1 MRRRHRQLRTR
12 PFPRAWARIL
22 QRRVPLAQRLPAPL
36 RRRLLGLIQV
46 FIADKPFIGC
56 AGLQVDDEM
65 RVTIAA
71 QACLLL
77 LGQGGDACYPRLR
90 QVLVY
95 PEPFVVPRR
104 QLLPG
109 GVVSEQPQALAGES
123 WAQGQVILAWSEV
136 LAGAADPDDGR
147 NVVLHEF
154 AHQIDQDG
162 GDADGRP
169 WQHDAASRQRWA
181 AVMDEG
187 LAQLR
192 EAPSDTLDAYGQ
204 HRPGRVLRGGHRGL
218 LRAAAGAGGEARR
231 GCTPN
236 WRGCTGWTRP
246 PGSRS
251 ARGLQRVL
259 QPRDF
264 VEQVHRQRRALQVE
278 LQVVQQAQRHARALQ
293 ASAGE
298 HPGLRRRRPAVR

>member
-1 MRRRHRQLRTR
+1 MDAPSLQAGWPLAALALTLGAAGVALLVHPWWTRRRHQQLRTQ
-12 PFPRAWARIL
+12 PFPRAWTRIL
-22 QRRVPLAQRLPAPL
+22 QRRVPLVQRLPAPL

-46 FIADKPFIGC
+46 FVADKPFIGC
-56 AGLQVDDEM
+56 AGLEVDDEM

-77 LGQGGDACYPRLR
+77 LGQDGDACYPQLR

-95 PEPFVVPRR
+95 PQAFVVPRR

-136 LAGAADPDDGR
+136 LAGAAEPADGR

-169 WQHDAASRQRWA
+169 WQRDQASRQRWA

-187 LAQLR
+187 LAKLR
-192 EAPSDTLDAYGQ
+192 EVPSDTLDAYGSTDPADYFAVASEAFFE
-204 HRPGRVLRGGHRGL
+204 RPQALVQAAPELYAELSRLYRLDPRG
-218 LRAAAGAGGEARR
+218 
-231 GCTPN
+231 
-236 WRGCTGWTRP
+236 W
-246 PGSRS
+246 
-251 ARGLQRVL
+251 
-259 QPRDF
+259 
-264 VEQVHRQRRALQVE
+264 
-278 LQVVQQAQRHARALQ
+278 
-293 ASAGE
+293 
-298 HPGLRRRRPAVR
+298 

>member
-1 MRRRHRQLRTR
+1 LLLQPWWARRRHARLSRQ

-22 QRRVPLAQRLPAPL
+22 RRRVPLAQRLPWPL
-36 RRRLLGLIQV
+36 CRRLLGLIQV

-56 AGLQVDDEM
+56 AGQAIDDEV

-77 LGQGGDACYPRLR
+77 LGQSDDRCYPQLR

-109 GVVSEQPQALAGES
+109 GVVNEQPQALAGES

-136 LAGAADPDDGR
+136 LSGAADADDGR

-162 GDADGRP
+162 GQADGRP
-169 WQHDAASRQRWA
+169 WQHGAQQRRHWA

-187 LAQLR
+187 LARLR
-192 EAPSDTLDAYGQ
+192 EAPSDTLDAYGSTDPAEFFAVATEAFFE
-204 HRPGRVLRGGHRGL
+204 RPQALRDS
-218 LRAAAGAGGEARR
+218 AAPLYDAL
-231 GCTPN
+231 
-236 WRGCTGWTRP
+236 
-246 PGSRS
+246 SRLYRLDPT
-251 ARGLQRVL
+251 AW
-259 QPRDF
+259 
-264 VEQVHRQRRALQVE
+264 
-278 LQVVQQAQRHARALQ
+278 
-293 ASAGE
+293 
-298 HPGLRRRRPAVR
+298 

>member
-1 MRRRHRQLRTR
+1 MEATALQAGWPLAALVLGLGAIGIALLAQPWWTRRRHRQLRTL

-22 QRRVPLAQRLPAPL
+22 LRRVPLAQQLPAPL
-36 RRRLLGLIQV
+36 RCRLLGLIQV
-46 FIADKPFIGC
+46 FVADKPFIGC
-56 AGLQVDDEM
+56 AGLQVNDEM

-77 LGQGGDACYPRLR
+77 LGQSGEACYPRLR

-104 QLLPG
+104 QMLLG

-136 LAGAADPDDGR
+136 LAGAADPADSR

-169 WQHDAASRQRWA
+169 WQRDEAARQRWA
-181 AVMDEG
+181 AVVDEG
-187 LAQLR
+187 LARLR
-192 EAPSDTLDAYGQ
+192 EAPSEALDAYGSTDPAEYFAVATETFFE
-204 HRPGRVLRGGHRGL
+204 RPLALRE
-218 LRAAAGAGGEARR
+218 AAPSLYEAL
-231 GCTPN
+231 
-236 WRGCTGWTRP
+236 
-246 PGSRS
+246 
-251 ARGLQRVL
+251 ARLYRL
-259 QPRDF
+259 N
-264 VEQVHRQRRALQVE
+264 
-278 LQVVQQAQRHARALQ
+278 
-293 ASAGE
+293 
-298 HPGLRRRRPAVR
+298 PAAW

>member
-1 MRRRHRQLRTR
+1 METSPMQAGWPLAALALGLGAAGLALLAQPWWARRRHHRLRQR

-22 QRRVPLAQRLPAPL
+22 QRRVPLAQQLPAPL
-36 RRRLLGLIQV
+36 QRRLLGLVQV

-56 AGLQVDDEM
+56 AGLVVDDEM

-77 LGQGGDACYPRLR
+77 LGQPGDAAYPRLR

-95 PEPFVVPRR
+95 PQAFVAPRR

-109 GVVSEQPQALAGES
+109 GVVSEQPQLLAGES

-136 LAGAADPDDGR
+136 LAGAADPADGR

-154 AHQIDQDG
+154 AHQVDQDG

-169 WQHDAASRQRWA
+169 WQHDADARARWA
-181 AVMDEG
+181 AVVGEG

-192 EAPSDTLDAYGQ
+192 AQPSDALDAYGGTDPAEFFAVATEAFFE
-204 HRPGRVLRGGHRGL
+204 RP
-218 LRAAAGAGGEARR
+218 
-231 GCTPN
+231 
-236 WRGCTGWTRP
+236 
-246 PGSRS
+246 
-251 ARGLQRVL
+251 
-259 QPRDF
+259 
-264 VEQVHRQRRALQVE
+264 RALADAAPQLYAE
-278 LQVVQQAQRHARALQ
+278 LARLYR
-293 ASAGE
+293 
-298 HPGLRRRRPAVR
+298 LDPAAW

>member
-1 MRRRHRQLRTR
+1 METASIQAGWPLATLVLGLGATGIALLAQPWWTRRRHRQLRTL

-22 QRRVPLAQRLPAPL
+22 QRRVPMVQRLPVPL
-36 RRRLLGLIQV
+36 HSRLLGLIQV

-65 RVTIAA
+65 RVSIAA

-77 LGQGGDACYPRLR
+77 LGHSGEACYPRLR

-95 PEPFVVPRR
+95 AEPFVVPRR
-104 QLLPG
+104 QLRPG

-136 LAGAADPDDGR
+136 LAGAADPADGR

-169 WQHDAASRQRWA
+169 WQHDEVSRQRWA
-181 AVMDEG
+181 AVVDEG
-187 LAQLR
+187 LARLR
-192 EAPSDTLDAYGQ
+192 ESPSEALDAYGGTDPAEYFAVATEAFFE
-204 HRPGRVLRGGHRGL
+204 RPQALRE
-218 LRAAAGAGGEARR
+218 AAPPLYEELARLYR
-231 GCTPN
+231 LN
-236 WRGCTGWTRP
+236 
-246 PGSRS
+246 
-251 ARGLQRVL
+251 
-259 QPRDF
+259 
-264 VEQVHRQRRALQVE
+264 
-278 LQVVQQAQRHARALQ
+278 
-293 ASAGE
+293 
-298 HPGLRRRRPAVR
+298 PADW

>member
-1 MRRRHRQLRTR
+1 MDTPPLQAAWPLAALVLALGAAGVALLAQPWWTRRRHRQLRTL

-22 QRRVPLAQRLPAPL
+22 RRRAPLAQQLPAPL

-56 AGLQVDDEM
+56 AGLDIDDEM

-77 LGQGGDACYPRLR
+77 VGQGGEACYPRLR

-95 PEPFVVPRR
+95 PEPFIVPRR

-109 GVVSEQPQALAGES
+109 GVVSDQPQALAGES
-123 WAQGQVILAWSEV
+123 WAQGQVVLAWSEV
-136 LAGAADPDDGR
+136 LAGAADPADGR

-169 WQHDAASRQRWA
+169 WQSDEASRQRWA
-181 AVMDEG
+181 AVMDDG
-187 LAQLR
+187 LARLR
-192 EAPSDTLDAYGQ
+192 EAPSDTLDAYGSTDPAEYFAVATEAFFE
-204 HRPGRVLRGGHRGL
+204 RPRALRG
-218 LRAAAGAGGEARR
+218 AAPQLYA
-231 GCTPN
+231 
-236 WRGCTGWTRP
+236 
-246 PGSRS
+246 
-251 ARGLQRVL
+251 
-259 QPRDF
+259 
-264 VEQVHRQRRALQVE
+264 E
-278 LQVVQQAQRHARALQ
+278 LAQLFRLD
-293 ASAGE
+293 
-298 HPGLRRRRPAVR
+298 PATW

>member
-1 MRRRHRQLRTR
+1 MMDASPLQPGWALVALVLGLGAFGVALLAQPWWMRRRHRQLRTR
-12 PFPRAWARIL
+12 PFPRAWKRTL
-22 QRRVPLAQRLPAPL
+22 QRRVPLARRLPAPL
-36 RRRLLGLIQV
+36 HRRLLGLIQM

-56 AGLQVDDEM
+56 AGLQVDDEV

-71 QACLLL
+71 TACLLL
-77 LGQGGDACYPRLR
+77 LGQSGDACYPRLR

-136 LAGAADPDDGR
+136 LAGAADPADGR

-192 EAPSDTLDAYGQ
+192 EAPSDMLDAYASTDPAEFFAVATEAFFE
-204 HRPGRVLRGGHRGL
+204 RPQALRE
-218 LRAAAGAGGEARR
+218 AA
-231 GCTPN
+231 
-236 WRGCTGWTRP
+236 
-246 PGSRS
+246 
-251 ARGLQRVL
+251 
-259 QPRDF
+259 PRL
-264 VEQVHRQRRALQVE
+264 HAE
-278 LQVVQQAQRHARALQ
+278 LAQLYRLD
-293 ASAGE
+293 
-298 HPGLRRRRPAVR
+298 PAAW

>member
-1 MRRRHRQLRTR
+1 MGSDALQAGWPLAALVLGLGAAGVALLAQPWWTRRRHRQLRTL

-36 RRRLLGLIQV
+36 RRRLLGLVQV

-56 AGLQVDDEM
+56 AGLKVDDEM

-77 LGQGGDACYPRLR
+77 LGQAGEACYPRLR

-104 QLLPG
+104 QMLPG

-136 LAGAADPDDGR
+136 LAGAADPADGC

-169 WQHDAASRQRWA
+169 WQQDEAARRRWA
-181 AVMDEG
+181 GVVGEG
-187 LAQLR
+187 LARLR
-192 EAPSDTLDAYGQ
+192 EAPSEALDAYGSTDPAEYFAVATEAFFE
-204 HRPGRVLRGGHRGL
+204 RPQALRE
-218 LRAAAGAGGEARR
+218 AAPPLYGE
-231 GCTPN
+231 
-236 WRGCTGWTRP
+236 
-246 PGSRS
+246 
-251 ARGLQRVL
+251 L
-259 QPRDF
+259 
-264 VEQVHRQRRALQVE
+264 
-278 LQVVQQAQRHARALQ
+278 AQLYRLD
-293 ASAGE
+293 
-298 HPGLRRRRPAVR
+298 PAAW

>member
-1 MRRRHRQLRTR
+1 MDVTPLQAGWPLAALVLVLGLGAAGVALLAQPWWTWRRHRQLRAR

-22 QRRVPLAQRLPAPL
+22 QRRVPLVQRVPAPL

-56 AGLQVDDEM
+56 AGVQVDDEM

-71 QACLLL
+71 MACLLL
-77 LGQGGDACYPRLR
+77 LGRSGEACYPRLR

-95 PEPFVVPRR
+95 PEPFVVPRG

-109 GVVSEQPQALAGES
+109 GVVSEMPQALAGES

-136 LAGAADPDDGR
+136 VAGAADPADGR

-169 WQHDAASRQRWA
+169 WQRDAALRQRWA
-181 AVMDEG
+181 AVVDEG
-187 LAQLR
+187 LARLR
-192 EAPSDTLDAYGQ
+192 EAPSEALNAYASTDPAEYFAVATEAFFE
-204 HRPGRVLRGGHRGL
+204 RPQALRD
-218 LRAAAGAGGEARR
+218 AAAPLYEALVRLYR
-231 GCTPN
+231 
-236 WRGCTGWTRP
+236 
-246 PGSRS
+246 
-251 ARGLQRVL
+251 L
-259 QPRDF
+259 D
-264 VEQVHRQRRALQVE
+264 
-278 LQVVQQAQRHARALQ
+278 
-293 ASAGE
+293 
-298 HPGLRRRRPAVR
+298 PAAW

>member
-1 MRRRHRQLRTR
+1 MQPMDAAATTSAWPLAALVLTLGAGGAALLVQPWWTRRRHRQLSRQ

-22 QRRVPLAQRLPAPL
+22 QRRVPLTRRLPWPL

-56 AGLQVDDEM
+56 AGRPIDDEV

-77 LGQGGDACYPRLR
+77 LGQGDDRCYPQLR

-104 QLLPG
+104 QWLPG
-109 GVVSEQPQALAGES
+109 GVVNEQPQVLAGES
-123 WAQGQVILAWSEV
+123 WSQGQVILAWSEV
-136 LAGAADPDDGR
+136 LAGAADPDDGH

-162 GDADGRP
+162 GQADGRP
-169 WQHDAASRQRWA
+169 WLHDAQQRQHWA

-187 LAQLR
+187 LARLR
-192 EAPSDTLDAYGQ
+192 EAPSDTLDAYGSTDPAEFFAVATEAFFE
-204 HRPGRVLRGGHRGL
+204 RPQALATTAPQL
-218 LRAAAGAGGEARR
+218 YAEL
-231 GCTPN
+231 
-236 WRGCTGWTRP
+236 
-246 PGSRS
+246 SRLF
-251 ARGLQRVL
+251 RLDPQRW
-259 QPRDF
+259 
-264 VEQVHRQRRALQVE
+264 
-278 LQVVQQAQRHARALQ
+278 
-293 ASAGE
+293 
-298 HPGLRRRRPAVR
+298 